1 MGVVTLPGLFTPAWE
16 SKLTWVL
23 GRVLLLREF
32 RSLAAMAKTGNA
44 EVPIETDA
52 DISNLGSES
61 GGNRAEGPS
70 PTKKRER
77 PLGGEQDRPEGGGLT
92 LADLQLALAPVLQ
105 GLQNLQGRMQTVEAQ
120 VSQKLDHTLNMVKT
134 LHERQK
140 EQENEI
146 HRIAG
151 SLKNQEQN
159 QQSQAKEMKVIVA
172 RLEALEQKCAA
183 TAWKSK
189 MTQRDNGGHTPALII
204 GGWPDDQPAED
215 TVQKAREYLQKL
227 RVPLDLQGLFTP
239 GLRRGY
245 SILPIEPKEGSRTLC
260 QRLVGVVSIARTVQE
275 HTEAR
280 SGKGQPK
287 QVWVATSEPPEQ
299 RRKSRFAGK
308 VKRLVL
314 EAAETLAKTAQ
325 VQAEYRAGTVRV
337 EGKRVASATAPK
349 LSTALDGGHGWIDVA
364 QIAATMGTH
373 ESEVKA
379 RWLELEQQ
387 LN

>member
-1 MGVVTLPGLFTPAWE
+1 MGVECNMG
-16 SKLTWVL
+16 L

-32 RSLAAMAKTGNA
+32 RTFAAMAKTGNA
-44 EVPIETDA
+44 EVPIEIDA
-52 DISNLGSES
+52 DINNLGSES

-77 PLGGEQDRPEGGGLT
+77 PLGGEQDRREGGGLT

-146 HRIAG
+146 HKIAG
-151 SLKNQEQN
+151 SLKNQKQN
-159 QQSQAKEMKVIVA
+159 QQSQAKEMKDIAA

-183 TAWKSK
+183 TVWKSG
-189 MTQRDNGGHTPALII
+189 MTQRDDGGRTPALII

-215 TVQKAREYLQKL
+215 KVQKAREYLQKL
-227 RVPLDLQGLFTP
+227 GVPLDLQGLFTP

-245 SILPIEPKEGSRTLC
+245 SILPIEPKEGEDSRTLY
-260 QRLVGVVSIARTVQE
+260 QRLVGVVSIARKVKE

-280 SGKGQPK
+280 NDKGQPK
-287 QVWVATSEPPEQ
+287 QVWVAISEPPYQ

-314 EAAETLAKTAQ
+314 EAAETLAKTVQ
-325 VQAEYRAGTVRV
+325 VQAEYRAGTVWV
-337 EGKRVASATAPK
+337 EGKRGERHGTEVSDCSGRRTW
-349 LSTALDGGHGWIDVA
+349 LDRRGPDCGNPG
-364 QIAATMGTH
+364 
-373 ESEVKA
+373 
-379 RWLELEQQ
+379 
-387 LN
+387 NP